1 VAGSV
6 IVVKKK
12 DRFDR
17 LVMIGMVVDYR
28 SQQKVKLRFERLG
41 MVRMIVDY
49 VVTTS
54 GAMRVSVWYARG
66 KERRPWYVEKK
77 IKV

>member
-49 VVTTS
+49 VVVVVPCAFRFGMQGVKS
-54 GAMRVSVWYARG
+54 GGLGML
-66 KERRPWYVEKK
+66 RRR
-77 IKV
+77 